1 MSRDPF
7 QQPDGGF
14 DNRRQSAKVRGVD
27 LDLAQVRA
35 FLATADGLHFGHAA
49 EQLSLSQQA
58 LSKRIARLEE
68 ELGVRLFARSR
79 QAVELTEAGRR
90 FLGPARATLTAGDHA
105 VAAARQVGRP
115 LRIDVW
121 GHLFAP
127 MRTLRP
133 VLDRLGSDPTAGSAV
148 ETGAARDLPGVLDA
162 LGRGVVDVGFGR
174 VHPLGERDGVD
185 DGIRPGFGLPPDLAH
200 RLVRLEPLDL
210 VVGLGHRLADRDEAR
225 PDELRDSVL
234 WSPAAIERLDLVRR
248 FAEHFGIRAEASPAN
263 LGLDPFLE
271 QVAADPRRVAL
282 LPADLDLPERAR
294 VRSIPLVDPTP
305 LYAWS
310 LLWRRSAD
318 AHPAIDALLRTFA
331 DTGRA
336 NRWLEYR
343 PGRDW
348 LPDTDAAEAFSVD

>member
-1 MSRDPF
+1 M
-7 QQPDGGF
+7 
-14 DNRRQSAKVRGVD
+14 D

-35 FLATADGLHFGHAA
+35 FLATADRLHFGHAA

-68 ELGVRLFARSR
+68 ELGVQLFARSR

-90 FLGPARATLTAGDHA
+90 FLGPARAALAAGDHA
-105 VAAARQVGRP
+105 VAAARQVERP

-133 VLDRLGSDPTAGSAV
+133 VLDRLGSQRTATHAV

-162 LGRGVVDVGFGR
+162 LARGVVDVGFGR
-174 VHPLGERDGVD
+174 VHPLGERDGDGD
-185 DGIRPGFGLPPDLAH
+185 DVGPGFGLPPDLAH

-210 VVGLGHRLADRDEAR
+210 VVGLGHRLADRAKAR

-248 FAEHFGIRAEASPAN
+248 FAEHFGVPTEASPAN
-263 LGLDPFLE
+263 LGLEPFLE

-282 LPADLDLPERAR
+282 LPADLELPERAR

-310 LLWRRSAD
+310 LLWRSVD
-318 AHPAIDALLRTFA
+318 VHPAIDALLRTFA
-331 DTGRA
+331 ETGGM

-348 LPDTDAAEAFSVD
+348 LPETDAAEARSA

>member
-1 MSRDPF
+1 M
-7 QQPDGGF
+7 
-14 DNRRQSAKVRGVD
+14 D

-35 FLATADGLHFGHAA
+35 FLATADGLHFGRAA
-49 EQLSLSQQA
+49 EQLALSQQA

-68 ELGVRLFARSR
+68 ELGVQLFARSR
-79 QAVELTEAGRR
+79 QAVDLTEAGRR
-90 FLGPARATLTAGDHA
+90 FLGPARAALTAGDRA
-105 VAAARQVGRP
+105 VAAARHVERP

-133 VLDRLGSDPTAGSAV
+133 VLDRLGSDQDAGQAV

-162 LGRGVVDVGFGR
+162 LTRGVIDVGFGR
-174 VHPLGERDGVD
+174 VHAPGERDGD
-185 DGIRPGFGLPPDLAH
+185 SDGDAPGFGLSPDLAH
-200 RLVRLEPLDL
+200 RLVRLEPLDV
-210 VVGLGHRLADRDEAR
+210 VVGLGHRLADRSEAR
-225 PDELRDSVL
+225 PDELRDSIL

-248 FAEHFGIRAEASPAN
+248 FAEHFGIPAEASPAN

-282 LPADLDLPERAR
+282 LPADLELPERAR
-294 VRSIPLVDPTP
+294 IRSIPLVDPTP

-310 LLWRRSAD
+310 LLWRSVD

-331 DTGRA
+331 ETARA

-348 LPDTDAAEAFSVD
+348 LPATDAAEVRTG